1 MPSSAQQL
9 IWLCSCR
16 MYIEQYSADTSK
28 HGLDAQDAL
37 APIIKIALELS
48 KLKEFTGREK
58 PTVIT

>member
-1 MPSSAQQL
+1 
-9 IWLCSCR
+9 